1 MTVPCNAIMYDAI
14 DAFDWAATPLGPKAD
29 WSAELRTTVTL
40 CLGTNYPSAVYW
52 GPDWRVLYNDAAM
65 AVLKNSKELLG
76 LPAALVWGKWWPEM
90 EKAFARIQATGSG
103 IIETNRN
110 FHLRD
115 GNIRRDTFW
124 NYNFSPVSDASGNVV
139 GIFAGARDSTEEVL
153 RARADALMVALD
165 DELIVSPSVNTMIE
179 SALALIG
186 ERISA
191 QRTGFAE
198 IDANTRV
205 LEIKRCW
212 TAGSLPDI
220 SGHYPL
226 GTFGMLTGELAAG
239 RTVVIDDN
247 RTDPRTSDPAMLE
260 RYEKIGLRSG
270 IVIPIIDRGSYVGGV
285 FVQDSAPRR
294 WLPHEI
300 GLAQAATR
308 RLWHALARTRADIAL
323 RESEQRYRL
332 IFEQAEDIIF
342 TADIDQRIT
351 DANKAGAKAIGMSRE
366 ALVGRSIADFV
377 DTDGFAQTTSM
388 LQRKLDRGGNTRHE
402 VQVTSAD
409 GRQMRWENNS
419 TLIVDPNT
427 GPIGL
432 LSISR
437 DVTERRAFEE
447 RQKLLIH
454 ELNHRVKNT
463 LALVQAIAHQSFR
476 GSTDS
481 VTAQANFMARIGT
494 LAGAHD
500 LLTRE
505 QWEGVTLGELVR
517 AATAALESGRV
528 VATGDNLVITPKAA
542 VALAMALHELGTN
555 AVKYGALST
564 TAGRVSI
571 GWKLDGDRLCL
582 DWRET
587 GGPPVSTPMR
597 RGFGVKMIERALASD
612 LGGCVTVD
620 FAIDGVHC
628 IIDAPRK
635 GNVT

>member
-1 MTVPCNAIMYDAI
+1 MTDAI
-14 DAFDWAATPLGPKAD
+14 DAFDWAATPLGVKTA
-29 WSAELRTTVTL
+29 WTAELRTTVTL
-40 CLGTNYPSAVYW
+40 CMGANYPSAVYW
-52 GPDWRVLYNDAAM
+52 GPDWRMLYNDAALS
-65 AVLKNSKELLG
+65 VLMNNRDLLG
-76 LPAALVWGKWWPEM
+76 LPAAKVWGKWWPEI
-90 EKAFARIQATGSG
+90 EKAFAQISQTGSG

-115 GNIRRDTFW
+115 GSIRRDTFW
-124 NYNFSPVSDASGNVV
+124 NYNFSPVSDAGGKVV
-139 GIFAGARDSTEEVL
+139 GIFAGARDATEEVL

-165 DELIVSPSVNTMIE
+165 DQLITAPSINTMTE
-179 SALALIG
+179 VALALIG
-186 ERISA
+186 ERLSA

-198 IDANTRV
+198 IDAITQTLDIR
-205 LEIKRCW
+205 RCW
-212 TAGSLPDI
+212 TAGTLPDI

-226 GTFGMLTGELAAG
+226 GAFGSITEELAMG

-247 RTDPRTSDPAMLE
+247 RTDPRTSDPVMLAV
-260 RYEKIGLRSG
+260 YDKIGLRSG
-270 IVIPIIDRGSYVGGV
+270 IVVPILDRGTYVGGV
-285 FVQDSAPRR
+285 FVQDSTPRR

-300 GLAQAATR
+300 ELAQAATR
-308 RLWHALARTRADIAL
+308 RLWHALVRTRADIAL

-351 DANKAGAKAIGMSRE
+351 DANKAGARAIGIPRD
-366 ALVGRSIADFV
+366 ALVGRSIAEFV
-377 DTDGFAQTTSM
+377 DQEGFAQTTSM
-388 LQRKLDRGGNTRHE
+388 LQHKLDHGGNTRHE
-402 VQVTSAD
+402 VEVVSAN
-409 GRQMRWENNS
+409 GRRMRWENNS
-419 TLIVDPNT
+419 TLIIDPNKR
-427 GPIGL
+427 PIGL

-447 RQKLLIH
+447 RQALLIH

-476 GSTDS
+476 GQADS
-481 VTAQANFMARIGT
+481 VTAQGNFMARIGT

-505 QWEGVTLGELVR
+505 QWEGVTLAELVR
-517 AATAALESGRV
+517 AATAPLDTSRID
-528 VATGDNLVITPKAA
+528 ATGNALLVTPKAA

-555 AVKYGALST
+555 AVKYGSLCGH
-564 TAGRVSI
+564 AGRVNIS
-571 GWKLDGDRLCL
+571 WKIEGDDLQI

-587 GGPPVSTPMR
+587 GGPAVAAPDR

-612 LGGCVTVD
+612 LGGRVTVD
-620 FAIDGVHC
+620 FAGDGVHC
-628 IIDAPRK
+628 IIKAPRK